1 MFALLENRIT
11 AILKNKRKKK
21 YMVCVIIPY
30 YHSQTSLSQS
40 ISLTLHYPEIIQTNH
55 VHTRGIGNAQAVHFF
70 SPWNAPNSQLP

>member
-55 VHTRGIGNAQAVHFF
+55 VHTRGYRMHFF